1 MSMTATADQ
10 KLIVRQLDAGF
21 MIRVFLVLAAMLV
34 VSLGIYVVGKHYGRT
49 IAMAG
54 HSDDTT
60 AREIVMGN
68 NVLHVPSNMIRN
80 AWQRTDG
87 SWPQLQLYARWPDM
101 TGYSDA
107 NAAVFDTMEP
117 GAPLLF
123 LSIERRDMATDMSGR
138 VATIY
143 EKFFSGPPVEAG
155 NGLVRRAFSSQS
167 AYYMEDLYY
176 EADSPYPFAT
186 RCIREN
192 DRIAESICIRD
203 IHVGRNLMV
212 GYRFHASLLPYWR
225 EFDDAVRATIKGFVQ

>member
-1 MSMTATADQ
+1 
-10 KLIVRQLDAGF
+10 
-21 MIRVFLVLAAMLV
+21 
-34 VSLGIYVVGKHYGRT
+34 
-49 IAMAG
+49 
-54 HSDDTT
+54 
-60 AREIVMGN
+60 
-68 NVLHVPSNMIRN
+68 
-80 AWQRTDG
+80 
-87 SWPQLQLYARWPDM
+87 
-101 TGYSDA
+101 
-107 NAAVFDTMEP
+107 MEP